1 MLYWLSGFG
10 LGLVLLQALLV
21 VITFPRF
28 RPAWTYACLM
38 LAVGAF
44 LLHPLV
50 DDNARLIT
58 QSIRTAIPALF
69 WWLCIEAFTDRP
81 KRLRWGAGFALYS
94 VIAPTIYLIALGPI
108 DTGTNGLYWPLIG
121 LPQLVEYGLILTGLG
136 VVLLH
141 WRDDLIPTRRRLRG
155 WLLGF
160 AGVIIL
166 TQVALEQWVE
176 AGQIGKLLLADIALL
191 AIAGLLLTGRTGVL
205 LGHAPPQPQ
214 LTENEPAAPD
224 PEISRERQALNQA
237 IQNGLYR
244 QEGLTLATFAR
255 VIKLPEYKTRQL
267 INQELGFRNFPDFV
281 NHYRIA
287 EACHRLKENPD
298 EAITAI
304 ALDMGFRSVS
314 SFNRVFK
321 EQLGKTPSQ
330 FRKAG
335 EEQHIVSK

>member
-1 MLYWLSGFG
+1 
-10 LGLVLLQALLV
+10 
-21 VITFPRF
+21 
-28 RPAWTYACLM
+28 M

-44 LLHPLV
+44 LLHPLAEDGV
-50 DDNARLIT
+50 RLIT

-69 WWLCIEAFTDRP
+69 WWLCIETFTDRP
-81 KRLRWGAGFALYS
+81 KRFRWGVGFALYS
-94 VIAPTIYLIALGPI
+94 VLAPAIHLVTFGSTDAGSPVLHRL
-108 DTGTNGLYWPLIG
+108 LIG

-136 VVLLH
+136 VVLYH

-176 AGQIGKLLLADIALL
+176 AGQIGKLLLADIALI
-191 AIAGLLLTGRTGVL
+191 AIACLLLTGRTGVL
-205 LGHAPPQPQ
+205 LGHASPQPQ
-214 LTENEPAAPD
+214 LTNNEPAEPD
-224 PEISRERQALNQA
+224 LEISRERRALNQA

-255 VIKLPEYKTRQL
+255 AIKLPEYKTRQL

-281 NHYRIA
+281 NHYRLA
-287 EACHRLKENPD
+287 DACRHLKETPD
-298 EAITAI
+298 EPITTI

-321 EQLGKTPSQ
+321 EHLGMTPTQ
-330 FRKAG
+330 YRKAG
-335 EEQHIVSK
+335 ASAGEA

>member
-1 MLYWLSGFG
+1 VLYWLSGFG

-21 VITFPRF
+21 VITFPRL
-28 RPAWTYACLM
+28 RPAWSYACLM
-38 LAVGAF
+38 FAVGAF

-50 DDNARLIT
+50 DDSARLFT

-69 WWLCIEAFTDRP
+69 WWLCIETFTDRP
-81 KRLRWGAGFALYS
+81 KRFRWGAGFALYS
-94 VIAPTIYLIALGPI
+94 VLAPAIHLLTLGPPDTAPIALH
-108 DTGTNGLYWPLIG
+108 GLLIG

-136 VVLLH
+136 VVLYH
-141 WRDDLIPTRRRLRG
+141 WRDDLIPSRRRLRG

-176 AGQIGKLLLADIALL
+176 AGQIGKLLLADTALL
-191 AIAGLLLTGRTGVL
+191 AIACLLLTGRTGVL

-214 LTENEPAAPD
+214 LTEPAAVVPD
-224 PEISRERQALNQA
+224 PETSRERQALNRA
-237 IQNGLYR
+237 IEDGFYR

-255 VIKLPEYKTRQL
+255 AIKLPEYKTRQL

-287 EACHRLKENPD
+287 EACRRLKANPD
-298 EAITAI
+298 EAITSI
-304 ALDMGFRSVS
+304 ALDIGFRSVS

-321 EQLGKTPSQ
+321 EHLEMTPSQ
-330 FRKAG
+330 YRKLG
-335 EEQHIVSK
+335 EEQRSLSS